1 MPSLKLK
8 LDRTFYERLKAV
20 AASNGYSGPE
30 EMALHVLEREVDRLS
45 PAEGETPEEVRR
57 KLEGLGYMG

>member
-1 MPSLKLK
+1 MPSFKLK
-8 LDRTFYERLKAV
+8 LDPSFYERLKA
-20 AASNGYSGPE
+20 AAAANGYSGPE
-30 EMALHVLEREVDRLS
+30 EMALHVLEREVDRLA

>member
-8 LDRTFYERLKAV
+8 VDSAFLDRLRAV
-20 AASNGYSGPE
+20 ARENGYSGPE
-30 EMALHVLEREVDRLS
+30 EMALHVLEREIEKLTPQS
-45 PAEGETPEEVRR
+45 GETPEEVRK